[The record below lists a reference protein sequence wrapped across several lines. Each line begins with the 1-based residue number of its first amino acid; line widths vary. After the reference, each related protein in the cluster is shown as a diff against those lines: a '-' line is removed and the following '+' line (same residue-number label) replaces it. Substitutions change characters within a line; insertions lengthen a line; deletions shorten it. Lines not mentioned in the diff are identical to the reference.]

1 MKFCSRKVQ
10 ARLTGMARLSIW
22 PNEKVDFQTEL
33 SKMGEAKGS
42 GTAYADLLRQHGS
55 RLLTAGESRDVD
67 FS

>member
-1 MKFCSRKVQ
+1 
-10 ARLTGMARLSIW
+10 MARLSIW
-22 PNEKVDFQTEL
+22 PNEKVNFQTEL

-55 RLLTAGESRDVD
+55 RSLTAGESRDVD